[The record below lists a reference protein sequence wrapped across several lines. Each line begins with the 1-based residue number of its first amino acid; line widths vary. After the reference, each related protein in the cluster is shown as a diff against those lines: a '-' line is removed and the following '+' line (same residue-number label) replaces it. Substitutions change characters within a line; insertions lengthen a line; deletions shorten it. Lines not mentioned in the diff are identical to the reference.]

1 MGLGD
6 PMKFVELNESP
17 SMRISKVLSILREK
31 YNITV
36 NLESPISDLDQLYE
50 ECKIYRNLMENN
62 DRETRESTILIQ
74 EAIRIFLSEIA
85 PKRIHKK
92 KAGE

>member
-1 MGLGD
+1 
-6 PMKFVELNESP
+6 MKFVELNESP